1 MKSIMTMICRTH
13 ETTNTAKVNTPL
25 AIANNDT
32 NLTHRTLMQR
42 VPTSAEIAL
51 RIPVDDSER
60 VDAITERITNQING
74 EFRASSTLLPSSS
87 TPTTSSLTQRLQT
100 AQTEWKKIFSRRRAD
115 QGTSSLSTPSSQ
127 RNVNNPAQPI
137 PRPSVMTAENHRA
150 NTSWG
155 DPLLGKSASTT
166 RIYSLNVNGL
176 SLDRRGG
183 KFDELCKVM
192 KEVQADVLCCQEHC
206 LDTTRP
212 NVRNILHDTAR
223 QHWARTRITYGNT
236 PTPFLTDHKPGGTMI
251 VSSGDITGRF
261 VSHSEDRWGRWI
273 SQTVRGTGS
282 TYVTIV
288 SAYQVVTDNPYN
300 GLTTAA
306 SQQRSLLLQTGDTE
320 QRPRKAFKRDLS
332 VFLTERISRGE
343 EILLVGDFNEVFG
356 SELDG
361 MSQIAADLRLVN
373 LMQVRHHQLP
383 PATYSRGKKCLDYG
397 LATNHVA
404 QALRSCGY
412 EAFNERFPT
421 DHRAYFFD
429 FDTDVL
435 LVTKPKHWHP
445 RRYAY

>member
-1 MKSIMTMICRTH
+1 
-13 ETTNTAKVNTPL
+13 
-25 AIANNDT
+25 
-32 NLTHRTLMQR
+32 
-42 VPTSAEIAL
+42 
-51 RIPVDDSER
+51 
-60 VDAITERITNQING
+60 
-74 EFRASSTLLPSSS
+74 
-87 TPTTSSLTQRLQT
+87 
-100 AQTEWKKIFSRRRAD
+100 
-115 QGTSSLSTPSSQ
+115 
-127 RNVNNPAQPI
+127 
-137 PRPSVMTAENHRA
+137 
-150 NTSWG
+150 
-155 DPLLGKSASTT
+155 
-166 RIYSLNVNGL
+166 
-176 SLDRRGG
+176 
-183 KFDELCKVM
+183 
-192 KEVQADVLCCQEHC
+192 
-206 LDTTRP
+206 
-212 NVRNILHDTAR
+212 
-223 QHWARTRITYGNT
+223 
-236 PTPFLTDHKPGGTMI
+236 MI

-373 LMQVRHHQLP
+373 LMQVRHHQSP

-397 LATNHVA
+397 LATDHVA

-412 EAFNERFPT
+412 EAFNERYPT

-435 LVTKPKHWHP
+435 FGNKTQTLAPSSLRILKSNNAEQVTQYIKLKYEYLKSRNAFDRASQLKMPGNRHAFAERLDSDVLKASLDAEHNTKQFREPEWSVALSQA
-445 RRYAY
+445 RRKLSILRKCLSMYRTGLDHSQIIARDLNTTNIDMQIPSSKRQCYNMINEAQSQSLSARH